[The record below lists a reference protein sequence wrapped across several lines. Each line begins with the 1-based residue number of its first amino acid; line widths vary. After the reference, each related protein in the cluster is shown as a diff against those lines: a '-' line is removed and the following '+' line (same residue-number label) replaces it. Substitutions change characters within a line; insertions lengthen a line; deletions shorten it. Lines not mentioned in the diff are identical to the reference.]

1 MSDIILEIKNLYT
14 SFRSRTDG
22 SVHNVLNG
30 VSFDVERGKILGV
43 VGESGSGKSVTML
56 SVMRLLGKDAS
67 ITGEVLLEGK
77 NLLSYSERQMRD
89 IRGGKIAMIFQ
100 DPMTSLNPV
109 YTIGNQMREVI
120 LRHRKDI
127 DDVSSYAAS
136 LLETVGIS
144 DGRRYLKHYPHELS
158 GGMRQRVMIAMALS
172 CDPDILIADE
182 PTTALDVTVQA
193 QILDLIRDLTKKR
206 NMTTVLITHDLGIV
220 AGLCDNVVVLYAGR
234 ICEKGTA
241 REIFLDSR
249 HEYTKGL
256 IAAVPG
262 VDAKKPLVPIEGT
275 PVNLQ
280 ALPDGCA
287 FCARCRKAMKV
298 CLDELPNLKV
308 FSPTHE
314 AWCWANELPGS
325 FAPAGK
331 EERQ

>member
-1 MSDIILEIKNLYT
+1 MSDYILEVKDLHT

-22 SVHNVLNG
+22 SVTNVLNG
-30 VSFDVERGKILGV
+30 VSFGVERGRILGV

-56 SVMRLLGKDAS
+56 SVMRLLGRDAEV
-67 ITGEVLLEGK
+67 TGEVLFEGQ
-77 NLLSYSERQMRD
+77 NLLDCTERQMND
-89 IRGGKIAMIFQ
+89 ICGGRIAMIFQ

-120 LRHRKDI
+120 RRHRRDI
-127 DDVSSYAAS
+127 EDVNSYAAS

-144 DGRRYLKHYPHELS
+144 DGLRHLKQYPHELS
-158 GGMRQRVMIAMALS
+158 GGMRQRVSIAMALS
-172 CDPDILIADE
+172 CDPEILIADE

-206 NMTTVLITHDLGIV
+206 NMTTVMITHDLGIV
-220 AGLCDNVVVLYAGR
+220 AGLCDSVVVLYAGR

-287 FCARCRKAMKV
+287 FCARCGKAMEA
-298 CLDELPNLKV
+298 CLTGLPPSRV
-308 FSPTHE
+308 FSQTHE
-314 AWCWANELPGS
+314 SWCWVNELPDGFS
-325 FAPAGK
+325 PAGK
-331 EERQ
+331 EVSK